1 MAWHG
6 APARAAPLCPLHQHA
21 LPGPILSY
29 SLDREQFSV
38 RGGHRGGTNKVFSGW
53 KEYRDRQRCEDDV
66 MHFEAGLT
74 PASLA
79 APAITSQDEC
89 PQSPVAPRG
98 PASGC

>member
-1 MAWHG
+1 MVGQTKCSQVGRNIETASG
-6 APARAAPLCPLHQHA
+6 AR
-21 LPGPILSY
+21 
-29 SLDREQFSV
+29 
-38 RGGHRGGTNKVFSGW
+38 
-53 KEYRDRQRCEDDV
+53 DDV